1 MKAGELACFLSG
13 MSRDMKQKFGFVN
26 VSDNAFSDITD
37 ACANAEYSAPSPLA
51 VM

>member
-1 MKAGELACFLSG
+1 

-26 VSDNAFSDITD
+26 VSSNTFSDITD
-37 ACANAEYSAPSPLA
+37 ACITADYSAPSPRA